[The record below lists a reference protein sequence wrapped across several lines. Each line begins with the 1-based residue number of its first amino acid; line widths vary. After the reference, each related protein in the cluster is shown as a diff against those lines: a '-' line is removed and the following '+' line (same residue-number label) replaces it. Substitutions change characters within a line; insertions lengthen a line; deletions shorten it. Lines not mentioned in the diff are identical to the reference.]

1 MIYICLPEGY
11 ILPLNQVVINSRQKR
26 RWMGQRLDNMQQ
38 EYRVSTCH
46 VTNKLTWFALLIQY
60 VTLESLFEL
69 ISTNVTAAIRVNG
82 FDQILSVD
90 V

>member
-1 MIYICLPEGY
+1 MIYTAIE
-11 ILPLNQVVINSRQKR
+11 LNQVVINSRQKC

-38 EYRVSTCH
+38 EYRVNLSTCH

-60 VTLESLFEL
+60 VTVESLFEL

-82 FDQILSVD
+82 SDQVLSVD